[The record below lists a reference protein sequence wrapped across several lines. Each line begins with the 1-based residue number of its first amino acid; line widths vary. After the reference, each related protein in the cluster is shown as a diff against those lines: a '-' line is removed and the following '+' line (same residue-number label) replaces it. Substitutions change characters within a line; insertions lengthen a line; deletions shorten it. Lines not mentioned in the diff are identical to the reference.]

1 MNIPSLKT
9 SFLIVQKWDG
19 YESQIGIKELFS
31 DCFKENQHYELL
43 LFTDVKRPK
52 ENFEV
57 TSRVHVISKSDLT
70 LIGKIKS
77 KKLLPS
83 EHTHFDAVLL
93 LDELTKKQGK
103 IIKSLKIEKTVG
115 FCYEREYVNINLI
128 TTHTKPI
135 EKVIFAVQTLSKF
148 SN

>member
-9 SFLIVQKWDG
+9 SFLIVQQWDG
-19 YESQIGIKELFS
+19 FESQIGIKEVFS
-31 DCFKENQHYELL
+31 SCFNEQQHYEML

-52 ENFEV
+52 ENFDV
-57 TSRVHVISKSDLT
+57 TSRVHIISKSDFT

-77 KKLLPS
+77 KTLLPS
-83 EHTHFDAVLL
+83 EQTHFDAILI

-103 IIKSLKIEKTVG
+103 IIKSLKIKKTVG
-115 FCYEREYVNINLI
+115 FCYEREYVNINLVS
-128 TTHTKPI
+128 THTKPI